1 MSTTG
6 VKSRTGPKKVA
17 GVSVTPKRITI
28 LVIVV
33 AALWFILV
41 NTQRV
46 SIYRWVPKI
55 TAPLWLVLV
64 LTFAGGLITGLLMQ
78 SRNRRGGQRTR

>member
-46 SIYRWVPKI
+46 SIYLWVPKI

-78 SRNRRGGQRTR
+78 SRNRRDTKRNR